1 LLTREEAMEEIRAGD
16 QNIEARLEASNRVI
30 NDLKA
35 QSDEQAKRILVLEQ
49 EASRATLKMQNIS
62 KTLLAL
68 KSHL

>member
-1 LLTREEAMEEIRAGD
+1 LLTREEAMVEIRAGD
-16 QNIEARLEASNRVI
+16 QNIEANLEASNKVI
-30 NDLKA
+30 NDLKT

-49 EASRATLKMQNIS
+49 EASRATLKLQNMN